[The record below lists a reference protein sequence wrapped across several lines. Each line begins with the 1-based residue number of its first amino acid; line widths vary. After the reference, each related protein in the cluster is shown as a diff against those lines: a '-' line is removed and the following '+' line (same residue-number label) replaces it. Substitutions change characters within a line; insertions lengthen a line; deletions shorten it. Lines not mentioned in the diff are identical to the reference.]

1 MQSAESEKD
10 VMLLRPGYWA
20 LFLLYL
26 LILFFSISH
35 HELWGDELHS
45 WNITKASTSYPDLI
59 RNIRYEG
66 HPPLWYSLMWLVT
79 RFSHN
84 LVYLQALQYI
94 LAGGFSFLFIFFA
107 PFPRLAK
114 CLVPFGYYFLFEY
127 GTLSRNYAGAL
138 VLAFALCILLQ
149 PGYRKR
155 VFLYYPLLFLLAN
168 THLLGAVLAAAIHV
182 WRLLSWKAEHKSGPG
197 LWIEL
202 VSGVLVILPSL
213 YFIFPPSDSEMNM
226 QFWIDRWNRQQLV
239 DIAEA
244 PIRSFVPVPAWWQYH
259 FWNTEFLV
267 SLKSYSLTAKIC
279 VTLLSLSLVLVAGWL
294 LKKDRRALLFF
305 LFNFLMTCLVAAI
318 FPLNSARYV
327 GFIFISFIVAL
338 WLYFQGRGALCSRQ
352 KNVLYILLLVQVI
365 SGAIALN
372 RDFRYPFSNAGRVKE
387 LVAKVPLRECLV
399 TDYWCLNNL
408 AAFMDKPFY
417 CIELNQELSYILW
430 DQKMARAM
438 KAATPYTNGF
448 DRYFKTTGVKEVFL
462 LSVNSPGRLADMEPE
477 FTRFYRVQLVAE
489 RGGAIEK
496 YSNLYLYKVS
506 LKNLNP

>member
-1 MQSAESEKD
+1 MQSIENEKNR
-10 VMLLRPGYWA
+10 MLLRPGYWA

-26 LILFFSISH
+26 IVLFFSISH

-45 WNITKASTSYPDLI
+45 WNITKASTSYTDLI

-84 LVYLQALQYI
+84 LVYLQALQYV
-94 LAGGFSFLFIFFA
+94 LAGSFTFLFLFFA

-114 CLVPFGYYFLFEY
+114 CVVPFGYYFLFEY

-138 VLAFALCILLQ
+138 VLVFALCILLQ
-149 PGYRKR
+149 PRHRNR
-155 VFLYYPLLFLLAN
+155 VLLYYILLFLLAN
-168 THLLGAVLAAAIHV
+168 THLLGAVLAASVHV
-182 WRLLSWKAEHKSGPG
+182 WRMLNYSAEHKARPR
-197 LWIEL
+197 LWIQL
-202 VSGVLVILPSL
+202 LSGVLVLIPSL

-244 PIRSFVPVPAWWQYH
+244 PVRSFIPVPAWWQYH

-267 SLKSYSLTAKIC
+267 SLKAYSFTAKVL
-279 VTLLSLSLVLVAGWL
+279 VTLLSLSLVVVVAWL
-294 LKKDRRALLFF
+294 LKKDRQALCLF
-305 LFNFLMTCLVAAI
+305 LFNFLITCLVAAI

-327 GFIFISFIVAL
+327 GFIFISFIVAV
-338 WLYFQGRGALCSRQ
+338 WLYLQRQGTFSYRQ
-352 KNVLYILLLVQVI
+352 KIVLYVLLFIQVV
-365 SGAIALN
+365 AAAVALS
-372 RDFRYPFSNAGRVKE
+372 RDFRDPFSNAGKVKE
-387 LVAKVPLRECLV
+387 LADLVPPKEHLV

-430 DQKMARAM
+430 DQKMAAAM
-438 KAATPYTNGF
+438 KAATPYANGF
-448 DRYFKTTGVKEVFL
+448 DHYFKATGLKEVFL
-462 LSVNSPGRLADMEPE
+462 LSVNSPQRLASMEPE
-477 FTRFYRVQLVAE
+477 FARFYRVQLVAE
-489 RGGAIEK
+489 RAGAIEK
-496 YSNLYLYKVS
+496 YGNLYFYKVS
-506 LKNLNP
+506 PKNLNP